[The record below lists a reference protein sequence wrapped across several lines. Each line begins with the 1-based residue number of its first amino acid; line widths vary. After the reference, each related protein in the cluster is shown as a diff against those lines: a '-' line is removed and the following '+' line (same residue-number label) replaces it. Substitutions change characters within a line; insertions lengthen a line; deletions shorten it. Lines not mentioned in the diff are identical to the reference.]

1 MSYYDKKMKNMK
13 QIQVMLALFLFANL
27 LNAQHSATRSVAGGH
42 NQARNVKSEAKKY
55 GVKADAWN
63 WVIPTTKKN
72 DWYAYPIVGYVRD
85 ARMTLVYFYDKRM
98 TRNSSDYYYI
108 DEYQNFIVIRWIQKN
123 RIDWQRE

>member
-1 MSYYDKKMKNMK
+1 MKYL
-13 QIQVMLALFLFANL
+13 IFFLILTTSSFL
-27 LNAQHSATRSVAGGH
+27 SAQHAATRSVAGGH
-42 NQARNVKSEAKKY
+42 NQARTARSEAKKY
-55 GVKADAWN
+55 GIKSDVWN
-63 WVIPTTKKN
+63 WVIPITRKN